1 MDRVADVDRRV
12 TRPRTAAVI
21 GGGWAGC
28 AAAARLSAAGVRVT
42 LFEAAAELGG
52 RGRRV
57 TLELDGA
64 PHALDNG
71 QHLMIGAYTAIAAL
85 LRAVGVELRTAVD
98 CRPFELAY
106 PDGWRLRAAP
116 LPAPWH
122 LAAGLVAARGLRW
135 RDRWALAH
143 CIDMLRRTGWRVH
156 PDRTVA
162 AWLDGQRQNAELV
175 ARVWRPLCVAALNTP
190 IERASAQLYANV
202 LRDSLGAGRAAAT
215 LWLPRTD
222 LSTLLPEAVER
233 YVDAHAGCVRRSQR
247 VDSVLVDGAA
257 FRLEPGLGA
266 FDAVVYAAPPGQLAR
281 IAAGVA
287 PQLAPVLDCV
297 GCFEHEPICTVYL
310 KYAPGVTLPRG
321 FSALRDAPAERAY
334 GQWVFDRGA
343 SDRANA
349 GVLAVVV
356 SASGA
361 HDDEPLAALCDAVAA
376 QLGREFGLPAPRAAR
391 AIVEKR
397 ATLAARPDLARPPNT
412 TPVAGFVLAGDW
424 TASDYPSTLEAAVRS
439 GEAAAAAL
447 LA

>member
-1 MDRVADVDRRV
+1 MADVDRGV

-42 LFEAAAELGG
+42 LFEAAPELGG

-57 TLELDGA
+57 TLELDGVS
-64 PHALDNG
+64 HVLDNG

-85 LRAVGVELRTAVD
+85 LRTVGVELRTAVD

-143 CIDMLRRTGWRVH
+143 CLNGLRRADWRVD

-162 AWLDGQRQNAELV
+162 AWLDEQQQNAELV

-190 IERASAQLYANV
+190 VEQASAQLYANV

-222 LSTLLPEAVER
+222 LSALLPEAVER
-233 YVDAHAGCVRRSQR
+233 YVDAHDGRVRRGQR
-247 VDSVLVDGAA
+247 VETVRAEGAA
-257 FRLEPGLGA
+257 FRLEPGLGT
-266 FDAVVYAAPPGQLAR
+266 FDAVVYAAPPGHLAR
-281 IAAGVA
+281 VAADVA

-297 GCFEHEPICTVYL
+297 GRLEHEPICTVYL

-321 FSALRDAPAERAY
+321 FCALRDAPARRAY

-343 SDRANA
+343 SDGANA
-349 GVLAVVV
+349 RVFAVVV

-361 HDDEPLAALCDAVAA
+361 HEEEPLAALCDAVAA
-376 QLGREFGLPAPRAAR
+376 QLTRELGLPAPRAAR

-397 ATLAARPDLARPPNT
+397 ATLAARPGLARPLNA
-412 TPVAGFVLAGDW
+412 TPVPGFVLAGDW

-439 GEAAAAAL
+439 GEAATAAL
-447 LA
+447 LR